1 MWQLLDLGDLLT
13 DVVVLQIIGYND
25 QNTTYMPSVILSILQ
40 ILLNTAKLY
49 DAVISLNNNIQAGN

>member
-13 DVVVLQIIGYND
+13 DVIVLQIIGYND
-25 QNTTYMPSVILSILQ
+25 QNTTYMPGIILSILQ

-49 DAVISLNNNIQAGN
+49 DAVISLSNNVQAGN